1 MSVWVRLYTA
11 VLLGCC
17 LGVFYGFLRPLRP
30 RWLGDLF
37 FIAGLYRVWI
47 YLGFG
52 ICGGDLRFGYTAALL
67 GGCLA
72 WEIVFGSLFCSLFSC
87 FWKLIS
93 RIFSVIAAPFKKIRK
108 KLGKLRKF
116 IFATGKKWVTIKCNE
131 HSLSTKQPRRQSHGK
146 KKPFSTYQ
154 AGIPPQ

>member
-1 MSVWVRLYTA
+1 MSVWTRLFSA

-17 LGVFYGFLRPLRP
+17 LGLFYGFLRPLRP
-30 RWLGDLF
+30 RWPGDLL
-37 FIAGLYRVWI
+37 FIAGLYWVWI

-72 WEIVFGSLFCSLFSC
+72 WEILFGSLFRPLFSC

-93 RIFSVIAAPFKKIRK
+93 RIFSVIAVPFKKYAKNLEI
-108 KLGKLRKF
+108 
-116 IFATGKKWVTIKCNE
+116 
-131 HSLSTKQPRRQSHGK
+131 
-146 KKPFSTYQ
+146 
-154 AGIPPQ
+154 

>member
-72 WEIVFGSLFCSLFSC
+72 WEIVFGSLFC
-87 FWKLIS
+87 
-93 RIFSVIAAPFKKIRK
+93 RIFSVIATPFKKIRK

-116 IFATGKKWVTIKCNE
+116 IFATGKKWVTIECTE
-131 HSLSTKQPRRQSHGK
+131 RSSTTKPRRNPHGK
-146 KKPFSTYQ
+146 TQPFSEY
-154 AGIPPQ
+154 